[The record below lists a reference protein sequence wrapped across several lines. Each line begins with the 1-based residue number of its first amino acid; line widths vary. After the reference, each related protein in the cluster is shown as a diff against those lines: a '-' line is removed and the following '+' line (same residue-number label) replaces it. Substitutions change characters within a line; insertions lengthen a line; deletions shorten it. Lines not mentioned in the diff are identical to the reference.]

1 MEELQ
6 LALTSARIDQRNF
19 GLWINNWQVGQ
30 TLNALVTSQRPSG
43 ELVLR
48 VGGQQIT
55 ATSDIPIQQGT
66 QLLLEVKQL
75 RPTPTLRILSPAV
88 TPATADTVG
97 GTLRL
102 LPASGGALASP
113 SLAGVMEAAQSAPAR
128 GALPPVVGDALGQLL
143 RLAARPAALGRAEG
157 VAAAVRDS
165 GLFLE
170 PTLASAAP
178 RASAPG
184 TDLKAGLFR
193 ALGRV
198 DAALSQAQALSL
210 PGSDVQ
216 ALLELKRE
224 LEGGLGRISLNQLAS
239 QPADGQGT
247 GRQWFLDIPV
257 QLGNGFHSLQVTIE
271 EDDGG
276 RELAEGDEERGW
288 RVRLQLTPPALGDLD
303 ISLFLHRGEVKLQ
316 MSVERAETRSALDT
330 GLPRLADALASRGLS
345 LGQVGSALRERDDA
359 APSAPRPGLD
369 VRA

>member
-1 MEELQ
+1 VEELQ

-143 RLAARPAALGRAEG
+143 RLATRPAALGRPESL
-157 VAAAVRDS
+157 AAAVRDS

-170 PTLASAAP
+170 PRLASAAP
-178 RASAPG
+178 QASASG
-184 TDLKAGLFR
+184 MDLKAGLFR

-210 PGSDVQ
+210 PGADVQ

-239 QPADGQGT
+239 QPADGQGA

-257 QLGNGFHSLQVTIE
+257 QLGSSFHSLQVTVE
-271 EDDGG
+271 EDGAG
-276 RELAEGDEERGW
+276 PEPVQGDEERGW
-288 RVRLQLTPPALGDLD
+288 RVRLQLTPPALGNLD
-303 ISLFLHRGEVKLQ
+303 ISLALRGGQVNLQ
-316 MSVERAETRSALDT
+316 MSVERAETRSALDS
-330 GLPRLADALASRGLS
+330 GLTRLADALASRGLS
-345 LGQVGSALRERDDA
+345 LGQVGSALQDSHE
-359 APSAPRPGLD
+359 APAPAPRPGVD
-369 VRA
+369 IRA